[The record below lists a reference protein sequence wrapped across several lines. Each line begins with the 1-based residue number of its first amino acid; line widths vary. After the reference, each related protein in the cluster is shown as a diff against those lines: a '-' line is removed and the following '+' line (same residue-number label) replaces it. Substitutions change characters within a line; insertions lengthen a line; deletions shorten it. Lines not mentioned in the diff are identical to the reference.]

1 MNFPKNWVNGTSIT
15 LQLLQC
21 YYLIFYTNVV
31 LVLMVETRMG
41 IDPTK
46 TWTPRVRPPCW
57 LGRLVGPISPVVFR
71 LVFRTAFLGTQVAL
85 VEWFITSG
93 SADVILD
100 LQALTGGVGM
110 AAMTFF
116 IPSVLAYGLLP
127 RESLSDNDRMW
138 CVVSLVGGV
147 FIAVAGVITAT
158 MDLVGDCG
166 GDAGG
171 GRCELRY
178 TYAPNDPGDPCY
190 VSGIHGVGGHPAPMF
205 N

>member
-1 MNFPKNWVNGTSIT
+1 MCFVQHSSQANINLNFPKNWVNGTSIT
-15 LQLLQC
+15 TQLLQC

-46 TWTPRVRPPCW
+46 TWTPRVRPPGW
-57 LGRLVGPISPVVFR
+57 LGRLVGPISPVAFR
-71 LVFRTAFLGTQVAL
+71 LAFRTAFLGTQVAL
-85 VEWFITSG
+85 AEWFITSG

-127 RESLSDNDRMW
+127 RESLSDADRRLVYFCFRMGNVYD
-138 CVVSLVGGV
+138 VVFYLQVV
-147 FIAVAGVITAT
+147 
-158 MDLVGDCG
+158 
-166 GDAGG
+166 
-171 GRCELRY
+171 RR
-178 TYAPNDPGDPCY
+178 
-190 VSGIHGVGGHPAPMF
+190 
-205 N
+205 

>member
-1 MNFPKNWVNGTSIT
+1 MCFVQHSSQANINLNFPKNWVNGTSIT

-46 TWTPRVRPPCW
+46 TWTPRVRPPGW
-57 LGRLVGPISPVVFR
+57 LGRLTGPISPAMFR
-71 LVFRTAFLGTQVAL
+71 LAFRTAFLGTQVAL
-85 VEWFITSG
+85 AEWFITSG

-127 RESLSDNDRMW
+127 RESLSDADRRLVYFCFRMGNVTD
-138 CVVSLVGGV
+138 VVFYLQVV
-147 FIAVAGVITAT
+147 
-158 MDLVGDCG
+158 
-166 GDAGG
+166 
-171 GRCELRY
+171 RC
-178 TYAPNDPGDPCY
+178 
-190 VSGIHGVGGHPAPMF
+190 
-205 N
+205 

>member
-1 MNFPKNWVNGTSIT
+1 MTS
-15 LQLLQC
+15 C
-21 YYLIFYTNVV
+21 
-31 LVLMVETRMG
+31 
-41 IDPTK
+41 
-46 TWTPRVRPPCW
+46 
-57 LGRLVGPISPVVFR
+57 
-71 LVFRTAFLGTQVAL
+71 
-85 VEWFITSG
+85 FI
-93 SADVILD
+93 
-100 LQALTGGVGM
+100 
-110 AAMTFF
+110 
-116 IPSVLAYGLLP
+116 Y
-127 RESLSDNDRMW
+127 RW

>member
-1 MNFPKNWVNGTSIT
+1 M
-15 LQLLQC
+15 
-21 YYLIFYTNVV
+21 
-31 LVLMVETRMG
+31 
-41 IDPTK
+41 
-46 TWTPRVRPPCW
+46 
-57 LGRLVGPISPVVFR
+57 FR
-71 LVFRTAFLGTQVAL
+71 LAFRTAFLGTQVAL
-85 VEWFITSG
+85 AEWFITSG

-116 IPSVLAYGLLP
+116 IPSAMAYGLLP

-147 FIAVAGVITAT
+147 FIAVAGVVTAT
-158 MDLVGDCG
+158 MDLVGDGG

>member
-46 TWTPRVRPPCW
+46 TWTPRVRPPGW
-57 LGRLVGPISPVVFR
+57 LGRSVGPISPVVFR

-127 RESLSDNDRMW
+127 RESLSNADRMW